1 MSKSASIWS
10 RLAIFRLPRSAEK
23 GQHFQTGGKKKTG
36 AKAQPRYNGFRVISD
51 RVITALQC
59 MSTYKPG
66 TNPLQCSKDM
76 CTEMTLQV
84 GTVIKVLKQ
93 PKLPKNANW
102 TYYFNAEINGAYCRS
117 ICCIIMQIWGSS
129 GFSLSVCLKRYIFLM
144 VLPMLNESQCERI
157 HLMMWPGNT
166 QISLYIHTV

>member
-1 MSKSASIWS
+1 MVNSELRIKIG
-10 RLAIFRLPRSAEK
+10 RE
-23 GQHFQTGGKKKTG
+23 GGKT
-36 AKAQPRYNGFRVISD
+36 FSL
-51 RVITALQC
+51 LQQSAVVRKRLLHWDPAVQNTFS

-117 ICCIIMQIWGSS
+117 ICCII
-129 GFSLSVCLKRYIFLM
+129 LRRLK
-144 VLPMLNESQCERI
+144 
-157 HLMMWPGNT
+157 
-166 QISLYIHTV
+166 